1 MALRAAYR
9 FDGRFVKILPKE
21 GPVLERI
28 YPYMHDIRS
37 AGGDVRKRA
46 CYAGFFAISKG
57 RVEHNFLSMLLR
69 ILNWATV
76 CALFLGISHAEG
88 AQGPARKTAVIVLET
103 AGKVEFLP
111 AGSANWY
118 ICITNQQLHPGDQL
132 RTGPN
137 SRAAVRLSDLTV
149 FRVGSQGYLRIRPEE
164 KKRSAMDLLKGLF
177 YFFHRDSPGEFDFQ
191 TPTVSAVVRG
201 TEFNVEVV
209 EDGPTTITV
218 LDGHVE
224 MTNSFG
230 AVELTNR
237 EQGRAEPGKAPA
249 KTAVLDTTSVIQ
261 WLLYYPGVL
270 DADEPGLSA
279 TEQEA
284 LKDSLAAYRSG
295 DLLAALAKYPADR
308 TPVSS
313 REQIYLK
320 ALKLSVGQ
328 VEDRKVNVTNGDTE
342 TRALDVA
349 LDKVIATVQSRTR
362 PDLPKTRDPV
372 LATEWMAESIYQ
384 QSQHDLAAALV
395 AAKNASAKSPRFGFA
410 WERVAE
416 LEFSFG
422 RISNAKAALQRSLDL
437 SPRNAQALA
446 LMGFLL
452 AAENRTREAITWFD
466 RAIAVDGAL
475 GNAWLG
481 RGLCRI
487 RKGDAEAGREDIQVA
502 ATVEPQRAAFRSYL
516 GKAFSHMGDDR
527 RATNELALAMQL
539 DPNDPTAWLYLA
551 LIEQQQNRINEA
563 VKDFEHAQD
572 LSTNRAVYRSRLLLD
587 QDRAVGGVNL
597 ATIYEDAGMTDV
609 SVREAT
615 RAVTADYSIYSSHLF
630 LANSYNALRDPGLVN
645 LRYETPAVSEYL
657 VANLLAPV
665 GAGILSPHVTQQEYS
680 KLFERDRLGFSST
693 TEYLSRGDWYQAA
706 SQFGTF
712 GNSSYAVDFEY
723 RSENGQRP
731 NNDLEQVLGSIKFK
745 QQLTAK
751 DDVFV
756 QGVYS
761 YTRSGDLRQFYDF
774 NNTNIFHGRLRVKET
789 QEPIAL
795 LGYHH
800 EWNPGS
806 HTLFL
811 GGRLQDTLEVNDPDQ
826 FVPLFARNTNGQVGL
841 VSAAMVVGGP
851 AATNFHYKSE
861 FDAYSGELQQIW
873 KPGDLTFIVGSRLQA
888 GTFDTRTSLRSPPTR
903 LAASNFVTFVE
914 FEGPSTNS
922 HRFEED
928 FDRITGYAYANWQV
942 FDSLLLSAG
951 ITYDRLEFPQNFRYS
966 PLSTGQERKDQVS
979 PKGGFIWTPLPDT
992 TVRAAY
998 TRSLAGVS
1006 FDQSFQLEPSQV
1018 AGFNQM
1024 YRSLIPES
1032 VAGAIA
1038 GAEFETWGVSVDQ
1051 KFKTGTYLGAQAEWL
1066 NSEAR
1071 RGIGVIQFTNASFF
1085 DPNYDFRIRRQFNTP
1100 ETLDY
1105 EERTLLFTFN
1115 QLVGDNFSFGARYR
1129 WSEAT
1134 LQRDLVEIPRVV
1146 APGAHSDVKAILHQV
1161 NLFALAYHPS
1171 GLFGQVDTIWSQQ
1184 SNQGYNPDIPGDD
1197 FWQVNLFVGYRFPR
1211 RRAEVRFG
1219 VLNITDQNYRL
1230 NPLNLTAD
1238 LPRDRTLLASL
1249 RFHF

>member
-1 MALRAAYR
+1 MRA
-9 FDGRFVKILPKE
+9 
-21 GPVLERI
+21 
-28 YPYMHDIRS
+28 
-37 AGGDVRKRA
+37 
-46 CYAGFFAISKG
+46 
-57 RVEHNFLSMLLR
+57 R
-69 ILNWATV
+69 ILKWIAL
-76 CALFLGISHAEG
+76 CALLLAVTCAEA
-88 AQGPARKTAVIVLET
+88 AQGPAREPAVIVLET
-103 AGKVEFLP
+103 GGKVEILP
-111 AGSANWY
+111 AGAQNWY
-118 ICITNQQLHPGDQL
+118 LAVTNQELHPGDQL

-149 FRVGSQGYLRIRPEE
+149 FRVGPQGYLRIRPEE
-164 KKRSAMDLLKGLF
+164 RKRSAMDLIKGLF
-177 YFFHRDSPGEFDFQ
+177 YFFHRDNPGEFDFQ
-191 TPTVSAVVRG
+191 TPIVSAVVRG
-201 TEFNVEVV
+201 TEFNIEVI
-209 EDGPTTITV
+209 ENGPTTITV
-218 LDGHVE
+218 LDGDVE
-224 MTNSFG
+224 MTNNFG
-230 AVELTNR
+230 AISLKDG
-237 EQGRAEPGKAPA
+237 EQGRAAPGQRPV
-249 KTAVLDTTSVIQ
+249 KTAVAEAKSVIQ
-261 WLLYYPGVL
+261 WSLYYPGVL
-270 DADEPGLSA
+270 DVDELGLSSG
-279 TEQEA
+279 EQDT

-295 DLLAALAKYPADR
+295 DLLAALGKYPADR
-308 TPVSS
+308 APASP
-313 REQIYLK
+313 REEIYLK
-320 ALKLSVGQ
+320 ALKLAVGQ
-328 VEDRKVNVTNGDTE
+328 TEEGKGKVAGADAE
-342 TRALDVA
+342 ISALDAA
-349 LDKVIATVQSRTR
+349 LDKVIATIQDPQKAKASITTR
-362 PDLPKTRDPV
+362 QPQ

-384 QSQHDLAAALV
+384 QSQHDLPVALAAAKS
-395 AAKNASAKSPRFGFA
+395 AATKSPRFGFA

-422 RISNAKAALQRSLDL
+422 RISHAKSALQRSLDL
-437 SPRNAQALA
+437 APRNAQALA

-466 RAIAVDGAL
+466 RAIAIDGAL

-487 RKGDAEAGREDIQVA
+487 RKGDADAGRQDIQVA

-516 GKAFSHMGDDR
+516 GKAFSHFGDNR
-527 RATNELALAMQL
+527 RATNELALAMEL

-551 LIEQQQNRINEA
+551 LIKQQENRINEA
-563 VKDFEHAQD
+563 VRDFEHAQD

-587 QDRAVGGVNL
+587 QDRAVSGVNV
-597 ATIYEDAGMTDV
+597 ATIYEDAGMTEV

-615 RAVTADYSIYSSHLF
+615 RAVAADYSIYSSHLF
-630 LANSYNALRDPGLVN
+630 LANSYNALRDPAMVN

-706 SQFGTF
+706 SQYGTF

-723 RSENGQRP
+723 RSQNGQRP
-731 NNDLEQVLGSIKFK
+731 NNDLEQILGSIKFK
-745 QQLTAK
+745 QQLTPK

-761 YTRSGDLRQFYDF
+761 YTRSGDLRPFYDF
-774 NNTNIFHGRLRVKET
+774 YNTNIVHDRLRIKET

-800 EWNPGS
+800 QWSPES
-806 HTLFL
+806 HTIFL
-811 GGRLQDTLEVNDPDQ
+811 GGKLQDTLRVNDPEQ
-826 FVPLFARNTNGQVGL
+826 FVPLFARNTNGQVVL
-841 VSAAMVVGGP
+841 VSSAMVVGGP
-851 AATNFHYKSE
+851 ASTNFHYHSE
-861 FDAYSGELQQIW
+861 FDGYSGELQQIW
-873 KPGDLTFIVGSRLQA
+873 KPGPVTFIVGSRLQT
-888 GTFDTRTSLRSPPTR
+888 GTFDTRTDFRSPPTP
-903 LAASNFVTFVE
+903 LAASNFVTAVA

-928 FDRITGYAYANWQV
+928 FDRITGYAYANWQIL
-942 FDSLLLSAG
+942 DSLLLSAG
-951 ITYDRLEFPQNFRYS
+951 IAYDRIEFPENFRYP
-966 PLSTGQERKDQVS
+966 PLSTGQETKDQVS
-979 PKGGFIWTPLPDT
+979 PKAGLIWTPLPYT

-998 TRSLAGVS
+998 TRSLAGVT
-1006 FDQSFQLEPSQV
+1006 FDQSFQLEPSQI

-1024 YRSLIPES
+1024 YRSLIPEA

-1051 KFKTGTYLGAQAEWL
+1051 KFKSGTYLGAQAEWL

-1100 ETLDY
+1100 EALDY

-1115 QLVGDNFSFGARYR
+1115 QLVGDNLSLGARYR
-1129 WSEAT
+1129 WSEAA
-1134 LQRDLVEIPRVV
+1134 LQRDLVEVPRTV
-1146 APGAHSDVKAILHQV
+1146 APATHTDVKAILHQV

-1171 GLFGQVDTIWSQQ
+1171 GLFGQAETIWSQQ

-1197 FWQVNLFVGYRFPR
+1197 FWQINLFVGYRFPR
-1211 RRAEVRFG
+1211 RQAEVRVG
-1219 VLNITDQNYRL
+1219 VLNITDRDYRL
-1230 NPLNLTAD
+1230 NPLNLTPD
-1238 LPRDRTLLASL
+1238 LPRDRTLLVSL